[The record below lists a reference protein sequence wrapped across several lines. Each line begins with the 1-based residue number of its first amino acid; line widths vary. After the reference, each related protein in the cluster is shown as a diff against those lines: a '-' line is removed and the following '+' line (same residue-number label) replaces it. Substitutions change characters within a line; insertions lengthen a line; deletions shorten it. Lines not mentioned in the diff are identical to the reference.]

1 MSALLAYRD
10 DGLLAQLLGRRTQ
23 PVRPSLLLLV
33 ALVPLAAA
41 IAADADSIAVVAA
54 VFAWLIL
61 LGGLSRGGPLESD
74 RFNWA
79 VPALLRAGEYA
90 ALIWL
95 HPAAAVALLVP
106 LAFRHYDIVYR
117 LRYQRRTPPEWG
129 GGWDGRLVI
138 GWALLALDLLPEGFY
153 VLGGILGV
161 LFVAESVASWRS
173 HDTHDDFEE
182 AEEEFPD

>member
-1 MSALLAYRD
+1 MSALMAYRD
-10 DGLLAQLLGRRTQ
+10 DGLLAQLLGRRAN
-23 PVRPSLLLLV
+23 PLPPSVAVLLGI
-33 ALVPLAAA
+33 VPLAAA
-41 IAADADSIAVVAA
+41 IALGEDSEAVTAA
-54 VFAWLIL
+54 VFAWLII
-61 LGGLSRGGPLESD
+61 LGGVSRGGPLERD

-90 ALIWL
+90 ALIWM
-95 HPAAAVALLVP
+95 HPAAALAVLVP

-117 LRYQRRTPPEWG
+117 LRYQRRAPPEWG
-129 GGWDGRLVI
+129 GGWDGRLLV
-138 GWALLALDLLPEGFY
+138 GWALLALDALPGGFY
-153 VLGGILGV
+153 ALGGILGV

>member
-10 DGLLAQLLGRRTQ
+10 DGLIAQLIGRRRHGV
-23 PVRPSLLLLV
+23 PPSLLALLAV
-33 ALVPLAAA
+33 AVLAAG
-41 IAADADSIAVVAA
+41 IALDVTPILAGVV
-54 VFAWLIL
+54 L
-61 LGGLSRGGPLESD
+61 LGALSRGGPLERD

-79 VPALLRAGEYA
+79 VPALLRVAEYG

-95 HPAAAVALLVP
+95 SPMGSLALLIP

-138 GWALLALDLLPEGFY
+138 GWALQALDLLPGGFY

-173 HDTHDDFEE
+173 LDTDELPDEE
-182 AEEEFPD
+182 GNIDE